1 MQSILILD
9 ENELIATRIS
19 LKTIIDIDESA
30 RVSNSIR
37 IHPEAMKAVNSSLAK
52 VNESLNTLGVR

>member
-1 MQSILILD
+1 MQAILILD

>member
-19 LKTIIDIDESA
+19 LKTIKDIDESA
-30 RVSNSIR
+30 RINNSIR
-37 IHPEAMKAVNSSLAK
+37 IHPEAIKAVNSSLAK
-52 VNESLNTLGVR
+52 VNECLEMGVR